1 MSSIHLVP
9 VGSPDGAVLE
19 RLRRGLQDA
28 LRVSCEVLPAGLDPA
43 PFLHAQR
50 QQYHSTQIL
59 AALAGFRQNGGWRL
73 LGVTSVDLYMP
84 ILTFVFGEAQL
95 TGQCCVVSAKR
106 LAQEFYG
113 LPADPEL
120 FADRLLKE
128 SVHEIGHTLGLT
140 HCQDYGCV
148 MAASHSVEWIDIKG
162 SFFCQACHQRI
173 ASLIPSRRF
182 LGIF

>member
-1 MSSIHLVP
+1 MTSLHLLP
-9 VGSPDGAVLE
+9 VGPPDGAVLE
-19 RLRRGLQDA
+19 RLRRGLQEN
-28 LRVSCEVLPAGLDPA
+28 LRVSCEVLPASLDPA
-43 PFLHAQR
+43 PYLHAQR
-50 QQYHSTQIL
+50 QQYHSTGIL
-59 AALAGFRQNGGWRL
+59 GALPSYLHDGCWRL

-95 TGQCCVVSAKR
+95 TGQCGIVSWRR

-120 FADRLLKE
+120 FASRLLKE
-128 SVHEIGHTLGLT
+128 SVHELGHTFGLT

-162 SFFCQACHQRI
+162 SSFCPACGEHA
-173 ASLIPSRRF
+173 ASVIPIRRRF
-182 LGIF
+182 GIF